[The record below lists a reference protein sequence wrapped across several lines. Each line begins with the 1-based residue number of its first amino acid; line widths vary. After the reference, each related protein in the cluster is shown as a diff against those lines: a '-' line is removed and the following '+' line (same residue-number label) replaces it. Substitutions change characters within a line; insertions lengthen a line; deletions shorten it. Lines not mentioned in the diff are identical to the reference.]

1 MLLTVIVSRQQTE
14 TASRAF
20 PVYTIY
26 AKLTFQQCIS
36 YIFLVGASAGTLTTL
51 TFLYVLARFPSFLLH
66 VRSEGADPHVVV
78 RLTTFYQLNVSLC
91 LHPLSKPSS
100 ATCINSV
107 SGLYFVSFYATPCS
121 PRSRW
126 TQCPLP
132 SCGRSVC
139 VPSIDHSMC
148 IQICHEW
155 LLASL

>member
-1 MLLTVIVSRQQTE
+1 VATSGMLLTVIVSRQQIE

-20 PVYTIY
+20 PVHTIY

-100 ATCINSV
+100 ATRINSV
-107 SGLYFVSFYATPCS
+107 SGLYFVSFLRY
-121 PRSRW
+121 
-126 TQCPLP
+126 PL
-132 SCGRSVC
+132 
-139 VPSIDHSMC
+139 
-148 IQICHEW
+148 
-155 LLASL
+155 